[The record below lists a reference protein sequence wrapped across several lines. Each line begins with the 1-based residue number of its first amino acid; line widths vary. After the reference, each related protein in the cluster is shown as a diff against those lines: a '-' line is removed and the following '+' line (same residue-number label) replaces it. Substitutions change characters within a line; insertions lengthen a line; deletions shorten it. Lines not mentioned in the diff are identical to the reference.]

1 MAAQNN
7 DGSTKRIGGATGKGF
22 LPGKSGNPGGRS
34 SERDEL
40 RRYLVSSYG
49 RESIDGIAKLAREAR
64 SEKVKLDARVWLA
77 EQAIGRAL
85 VAVGDPDGKPLA
97 AMGLVVLP
105 MEQPE

>member
-1 MAAQNN
+1 MADSSNSSPPPRKNGPGRPFA
-7 DGSTKRIGGATGKGF
+7 
-22 LPGKSGNPGGRS
+22 PGKSGNPGGKS
-34 SERDEL
+34 PEREEL
-40 RRYLVSSYG
+40 RRYLVASYG

-85 VAVGDPDGKPLA
+85 VAVGDPEGKPLA